1 MLSVLLENAHALLSK
16 QSLNVDK
23 NNQGICKKFSQTF
36 VKMLIKF
43 GEITIDNVQ
52 LNIITT
58 IMYIHRI
65 HS

>member
-23 NNQGICKKFSQTF
+23 NNQGICINCSQTF

-58 IMYIHRI
+58 IMYTHRI